1 MIDTTVCNTR
11 SPSAKKVE
19 ARAPC
24 RVARASYSLAYAHN
38 GPLAALFPKVTHAE
52 FFRKELE
59 STFVFDGEEIKLF
72 LISPWE
78 KFVAYRERCKVEV

>member
-1 MIDTTVCNTR
+1 MHHVGYHV
-11 SPSAKKVE
+11 PAV
-19 ARAPC
+19 
-24 RVARASYSLAYAHN
+24 LAH
-38 GPLAALFPKVTHAE
+38 GRLAALFPEVTHAE

-59 STFVFDGEEIKLF
+59 CTFVFDGEEIQLF